1 VTSCVRG
8 GDERGR
14 MGGSG
19 FPDRRARMPSD
30 RDDVC
35 PYRGSSC
42 VCTRRAAVT
51 SGSAQLHIA
60 CVTVTAK
67 DVAGRASHV
76 GCEERTGGNEP
87 TRVELVEIDR
97 TSDRPVYKQV
107 ADALRAAI
115 RSGELADGQLL
126 ASETELMDRYGVSR
140 NSARN
145 AVALLRV
152 EGLVVTE
159 HGRGTFVRAHR
170 PMRRLSSS
178 RYAKAKRQAPLH
190 AEAAEQDGNA
200 EQRLLGVDVVDPPE
214 EVADRLGL
222 LADGKAVVRRD
233 LLWVGGDPVQLAH
246 RYFPL
251 DVAQG
256 KRIER
261 DENIPGGVHAEL
273 EQELGYE
280 LDRFVEELTFRMP
293 TPEEAR
299 KLRMGAGVP
308 VVRVLRTLYDISGRV
323 LEVSD
328 CVLAGDRHELVY
340 ETSAG

>member
-1 VTSCVRG
+1 M
-8 GDERGR
+8 D
-14 MGGSG
+14 
-19 FPDRRARMPSD
+19 
-30 RDDVC
+30 
-35 PYRGSSC
+35 
-42 VCTRRAAVT
+42 
-51 SGSAQLHIA
+51 
-60 CVTVTAK
+60 
-67 DVAGRASHV
+67 
-76 GCEERTGGNEP
+76 
-87 TRVELVEIDR
+87 IDR

-115 RSGELADGQLL
+115 RNGELADGQPL
-126 ASETELMDRYGVSR
+126 ASETELMQRYGVSR

-145 AVALLRV
+145 AVALLRL

-178 RYAKAKRQAPLH
+178 RYSKTNRQAAQTPSH
-190 AEAAEQDGNA
+190 DHAAEQDANEG
-200 EQRLLGVDVVDPPE
+200 EQLLGVDVVDPPE
-214 EVADRLGL
+214 ELADRLGL
-222 LADGKAVVRRD
+222 SADEKLLVRRD
-233 LLWVGGDPVQLAH
+233 LLWVGGEPVQLAH
-246 RYFPL
+246 NYIPL

-256 KRIER
+256 TRLER
-261 DENIPGGVHAEL
+261 DEKISGGVHAAL

-299 KLRMGAGVP
+299 QLRMGAGIP
-308 VVRVLRTLYDISGRV
+308 VVRLLRTLYDASGRA

-328 CVLAGDRHELVY
+328 LVLAGDRHVLVY